1 MRPPKSLAVRTTGTH
16 WSRATRAKVMWQ
28 LSRVYQHSDTRTWTL
43 DPAMLMII
51 STLSFSFYSQYFYL
65 QNHKIISSSV
75 QHFQEYHTCFV
86 KYKGVS
92 NFAYQT
98 NYFGSSDIYKI
109 IQHISPPHFQES
121 YMLCGMW
128 RASNFVFTKLF
139 LLPVNI
145 VTNCHIVDLR
155 NVQ

>member
-51 STLSFSFYSQYFYL
+51 STLSFSFYGQYFYL
-65 QNHKIISSSV
+65 QNHKLFHPVCNISRNIIPAMWNI
-75 QHFQEYHTCFV
+75 
-86 KYKGVS
+86 KGCQIS
-92 NFAYQT
+92 L
-98 NYFGSSDIYKI
+98 IRPI
-109 IQHISPPHFQES
+109 ILGPAIFTKLFSIFHSHFQES
-121 YMLCGMW
+121 YMLCEVW

-145 VTNCHIVDLR
+145 ATNCHIVDLR
-155 NVQ
+155 KVQ